1 MTIHGSFTEFSETTG
16 QDPFTLQNKKLL
28 KVFLHYGPIRAR
40 VGSMVVYQ
48 GDARFQAL
56 GAGGAS
62 KWLKQKMTGEGV
74 PLMEVT
80 GAGEVFLA
88 DAAKDIQVFYLEN
101 DTVSVNGANILAFS
115 ASIEADIER
124 VSGGVAG
131 SVSGGLYNT
140 ILRGSGYVAV
150 TTHGEPIVLDVAS
163 APTFGDGN
171 AVVLW
176 TGGVQMNLKTDVTY
190 KDFLGKGSGEA
201 IQMAFSGTGWVMVQ
215 PSENVE
221 QGGGQGSGSRGF
233 LGT

>member
-40 VGSMVVYQ
+40 VGSMVAYQ

-56 GAGGAS
+56 GSGGAS

>member
-40 VGSMVVYQ
+40 VGSMVAYQ

>member
-40 VGSMVVYQ
+40 VGSMVAYQ

-190 KDFLGKGSGEA
+190 KDFFGKGSGEA